1 MCGRYDL
8 SDNPAAI
15 RAKFAVPQVP
25 AFQPNPDL
33 RPTDMAP
40 IVRLARNGE
49 RECVALRWG
58 LVPMWAKDLKFGTRC
73 INARAESAAT
83 QPAFR
88 SAFQSRRCLVPA
100 SAFFEWSGERG
111 RKTKW
116 RVTVSDEPLFAFAG
130 LWERWRDPVAAAHAR
145 NNGDGRAA
153 PPGVETF
160 TILTCPPNELLAPV
174 HDRMPVIVAADDYAR
189 WLAEPDA
196 RLLVPFASE
205 RMRIAP
211 S

>member
-8 SDNPAAI
+8 SENPAAI
-15 RAKFAVPQVP
+15 RAKFEVPQVLE
-25 AFQPNPDL
+25 FQPNPDL
-33 RPTDMAP
+33 RPTDTAP

-73 INARAESAAT
+73 INARAETAAT

-88 SAFQSRRCLVPA
+88 AAFQSRRCLIPV
-100 SAFFEWSGERG
+100 SAFYEWSGERG

-116 RVTVSDEPLFAFAG
+116 RITVADEPLFAFAG
-130 LWERWRDPVAAAHAR
+130 LWEWWRAPV
-145 NNGDGRAA
+145 DA
-153 PPGVETF
+153 PGAEHGVPVPRSVETY
-160 TILTCPPNELLAPV
+160 TILTCPANELLAPV
-174 HDRMPVIVAADDYAR
+174 HDRMPVIVAAGDYAR
-189 WLAEPDA
+189 WLAEPDPQ
-196 RLLVPFASE
+196 LLVPFAPE
-205 RMRIAP
+205 RMRITQ